1 MSDMHDAVRTP
12 PAAPQAM
19 LQDLTG
25 TTVGRFNI
33 LARLG
38 AGGMGEVYR
47 ADDTKL
53 KRTVAI
59 KRISPRVSAD
69 PQETARLLREGQ
81 RASALHHPNV
91 ASVFDILEEKGEIF
105 LVMEFVEGETLRH

>member
-12 PAAPQAM
+12 PAAP
-19 LQDLTG
+19 QDLTG

-47 ADDTKL
+47 AEDTKL
-53 KRTVAI
+53 RRVVAI
-59 KRISPRVSAD
+59 KRMAPRHNAD
-69 PQETARLLREGQ
+69 PKEAARFLREGQ
-81 RASALHHPNV
+81 RASALHHHNV
-91 ASVFDILEEKGEIF
+91 ASVLIAK
-105 LVMEFVEGETLRH
+105 